1 MAKKDR
7 PAGRNIAL
15 NRKARRNYFIEETVE
30 AGIVLTGTEVKTLR
44 LGQASIAEAYANE
57 QEGELYLVN
66 ATIPEYK
73 NAKRDNHTPHR
84 PRKLLLH
91 KRQLAKFLAE
101 VRSGGMTIVP
111 LSLYFNERGRA
122 KVELA
127 LAKGKKLY
135 DKRAAEK
142 NRDWGRQKARLMR
155 EKG

>member
-7 PAGRNIAL
+7 PAGRKIAL
-15 NRKARRNYFIEETVE
+15 NRKARRNYFIEETLEV
-30 AGIVLTGTEVKTLR
+30 GIVLTGTEVKTLR
-44 LGQASIAEAYANE
+44 GGQASIAEAYASE
-57 QEGELYLVN
+57 RDGELYLVN

-73 NAKRDNHTPHR
+73 NANRSNHEPSR
-84 PRKLLLH
+84 PRKLLMH

-135 DKRAAEK
+135 DKRATEK
-142 NRDWGRQKARLMR
+142 SRDWSRQKARLMR
-155 EKG
+155 DKG